1 MNCPGT
7 REPAPTV
14 VQTPAQTLSR
24 RCRRS
29 SRSAASMTPQRLL
42 LLLAASSCAAATST
56 AASST
61 ITTTATSTTSSASL
75 SLTATALAGIVQ
87 EAEPCV
93 YLCYDAAC
101 IDKDCDA
108 GDFSCICANPNSLV
122 VELGICV
129 GNYCDGSQSFGTF
142 SCPPPP
148 LPRPLSLLTC
158 QTLATGW
165 LISAMPT
172 TKTRRAPRSPQLRP
186 LSCRRSRKHRP
197 RRPIIPSPPRP

>member
-1 MNCPGT
+1 
-7 REPAPTV
+7 
-14 VQTPAQTLSR
+14 
-24 RCRRS
+24 
-29 SRSAASMTPQRLL
+29 MTPQRLL

-129 GNYCDGSQSFGTF
+129 GNYCDGSQSFDAGNWMADICDAYDKNPSSTEIA
-142 SCPPPP
+142 SA
-148 LPRPLSLLTC
+148 SSIIMSEIAEAS
-158 QTLATGW
+158 ATATDNP
-165 LISAMPT
+165 IPT
-172 TKTRRAPRSPQLRP
+172 TTVTAGSTANHVSFL
-186 LSCRRSRKHRP
+186 LVAAFGGGAVAVSA
-197 RRPIIPSPPRP
+197 IL